1 MTEQNKMK
9 IVLDVDDDIEEEQEG
24 SEIDPSYLPDPSL
37 IAIF

>member
-24 SEIDPSYLPDPSL
+24 SKLTPHTFQIRR
-37 IAIF
+37 